1 MRMTPAPDFIDPT
14 VGSGTAHSPLAP
26 RPLDLTDKVVGL
38 LDNTKEQGDIIL
50 QTVAEVLRQQY
61 GVAGVRLRRKDHY
74 SKPAV
79 PALIDALASEVHVA
93 VVAVGG

>member
-1 MRMTPAPDFIDPT
+1 MARSFIDPT
-14 VGSGTAHSPLAP
+14 AGGDTASIPLAP
-26 RPLDLTDKVVGL
+26 RPRDLTDKVVGL

-50 QTVAEVLRQQY
+50 QTVAEALRQQY
-61 GVAGVRLRRKDHY
+61 GIAGVRLRRKDHY

-79 PALIDALASEVHVA
+79 PALIDAMAREVHVA